1 MYSCLSMFIA
11 GYLLPLFALIYLFF
25 IFISIQDQRNS
36 NDRSWRNVFS
46 GIFILVEFFI
56 LFFMIQI
63 AGTIML
69 SMLHHRKVNKSI
81 LYILLVC
88 HFLPAFSFL
97 IRYFIENQILFLL
110 PSVILYLIPFGFGIF
125 FYCKYANIEYPK
137 SELLNPNDM

>member
-1 MYSCLSMFIA
+1 MFIA

-25 IFISIQDQRNS
+25 IFISMQDQSNY
-36 NDRSWRNVFS
+36 NDRSWWNFFS
-46 GIFILVEFFI
+46 GIFILCEFFI
-56 LFFMIQI
+56 LFYMIQI

-69 SMLHHRKVNKSI
+69 SMLHHRKVSQSI

-88 HFLPAFSFL
+88 YFLPAFSFL
-97 IRYFIENQILFLL
+97 IRYFIESQILLFI
-110 PSVILYLIPFGFGIF
+110 PNMILNLIPFGFGVF